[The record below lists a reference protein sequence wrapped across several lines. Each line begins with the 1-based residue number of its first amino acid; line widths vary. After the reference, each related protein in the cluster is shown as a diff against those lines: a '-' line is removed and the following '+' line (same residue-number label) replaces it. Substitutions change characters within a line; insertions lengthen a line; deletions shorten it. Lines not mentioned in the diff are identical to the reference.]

1 MSNNL
6 FDPQLEKTFKKDK
19 QLLEQAAIP
28 IVTVSSS
35 YMEDLK
41 GFHNLPEVDTSTDV
55 VFSRAHYTMAL
66 AAAVEAWGNKINPSK
81 AWVVDP
87 TNYVKAND
95 WFSIRLT
102 ETVGK
107 TVARAPFLKKLK
119 DLVDKFGRNKLP
131 ILSSITP
138 PLLYLTENID
148 KPILSFHIA
157 AGNILA
163 AQGKTVYQMI
173 TDPHVREEYLNEAQ
187 RANMRFLVFNQKTKT
202 DFLEKAAI
210 LGKKVNPEQVIVTG
224 PPIDPRIIAARKNKR
239 PWRSGSL
246 RLCLTTGGLG
256 TNKTEIR
263 SILEQLLPELRKRPN
278 PYQLMVYVGTHRD
291 LAELVRNLAKK
302 ERVALKEIAPEDPA
316 DFVFQGQLKDPYSR
330 RWVEQ
335 QINQARL
342 SLIYHPQIIDAN
354 ELLIHYGFAWAD
366 GFLTKPSGDM
376 AYDAA
381 ASGSFLLTL
390 TEWGEWEHNI
400 REIFVQKSIA
410 RQAKTKN
417 IAAQLQA
424 LTSAQGKAE
433 SWVEQ
438 AMRSAQNIDKVFL
451 EGTKNILKAVNGV
464 EK

>member
-1 MSNNL
+1 
-6 FDPQLEKTFKKDK
+6 
-19 QLLEQAAIP
+19 
-28 IVTVSSS
+28 
-35 YMEDLK
+35 
-41 GFHNLPEVDTSTDV
+41 
-55 VFSRAHYTMAL
+55 
-66 AAAVEAWGNKINPSK
+66 
-81 AWVVDP
+81 
-87 TNYVKAND
+87 
-95 WFSIRLT
+95 
-102 ETVGK
+102 
-107 TVARAPFLKKLK
+107 
-119 DLVDKFGRNKLP
+119 
-131 ILSSITP
+131 
-138 PLLYLTENID
+138 
-148 KPILSFHIA
+148 
-157 AGNILA
+157 
-163 AQGKTVYQMI
+163 
-173 TDPHVREEYLNEAQ
+173 
-187 RANMRFLVFNQKTKT
+187 
-202 DFLEKAAI
+202 
-210 LGKKVNPEQVIVTG
+210 
-224 PPIDPRIIAARKNKR
+224 
-239 PWRSGSL
+239 
-246 RLCLTTGGLG
+246 LTTGGLG

-354 ELLIHYGFAWAD
+354 ELLIHYGFPWAD

-400 REIFVQKSIA
+400 REIFVQKGIA

-451 EGTKNILKAVNGV
+451 EGTKNILKAVKKAN
-464 EK
+464 E